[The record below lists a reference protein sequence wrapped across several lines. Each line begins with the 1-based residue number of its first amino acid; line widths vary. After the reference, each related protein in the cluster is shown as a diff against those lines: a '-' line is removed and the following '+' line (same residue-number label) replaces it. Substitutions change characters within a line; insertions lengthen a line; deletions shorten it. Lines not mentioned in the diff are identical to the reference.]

1 MLQDYDVAI
10 VGGGLVGASLALA
23 LASAADVSI
32 RVALIEAYP
41 MGSAEDSPTYQPS
54 YDARSTALAWGTRL
68 IYEDLQL
75 WDQLRQHVTPIQ
87 HIHVSDKGQFGA
99 TRLHSKDYRQEAL
112 GYVVENQWIG
122 QCLLAKVAEC
132 DNIDLIC
139 PDTVNDICATSAGA
153 ILKLDKFGEMTA
165 SVVILADGGRSGLR
179 EKLAIDVSERDY
191 EQTAIIANLSTS
203 KHHSWTA
210 YERFTE
216 SGPMA
221 LLPMGEMR
229 QSDARMAL
237 VWTLPKDQ
245 ADKVIQMSDESFLE
259 KIQHAF
265 GYRLGKFTQTG
276 SRFSYPLV
284 LSLSKEQ
291 VRPAL
296 VVVGNAAH
304 TLHPVA
310 GQGYN
315 LALRGV
321 MRLSSAL
328 IEARREGKSLT
339 SYDVL
344 SRYLP
349 AQDTDKSITVNFS
362 DMLTRLFST
371 ENPYIS
377 AFLGLGLA
385 GLDLMPMVKGRLSEQ
400 AMGLAQTRAVL

>member
-1 MLQDYDVAI
+1 MPQDYDVAI

-23 LASAADVSI
+23 LASDVSM
-32 RVALIEAYP
+32 RVALVEAYP
-41 MGSAEDSPTYQPS
+41 MNSAEGEPAYQPS

-75 WDQLRQHVTPIQ
+75 WDQLQQHVTPIRR
-87 HIHVSDKGQFGA
+87 IHVSDKGQFGA

-122 QCLLAKVAEC
+122 QCLLAKIADC
-132 DNIDLIC
+132 SNIDLIC
-139 PDTVNDICATSAGA
+139 PDTVNDIYATSTGA
-153 ILKLDKFGEMTA
+153 KLTLEKFGEMHA
-165 SVVILADGGRSGLR
+165 SVVVLADGGRSGLR
-179 EKLAIDVSERDY
+179 EKLAIEVSERDY
-191 EQTAIIANLSTS
+191 EQTAIIANLSVS
-203 KHHSWTA
+203 RHHDWTA
-210 YERFTE
+210 YERFTP

-237 VWTLPKDQ
+237 VWTLPKEE
-245 ADKVIQMSDESFLE
+245 ADKVMQMSDDRFLE
-259 KIQHAF
+259 KIQQAF

-276 SRFSYPLV
+276 SRSSYPLV

-321 MRLSSAL
+321 MRLASAL
-328 IEARREGKSLT
+328 IDARREGKSLAG
-339 SYDVL
+339 YDVL
-344 SRYLP
+344 SRFLP
-349 AQDTDKSITVNFS
+349 EQDSDKSITVNFS
-362 DMLTRLFST
+362 DLLTHLFST
-371 ENPYIS
+371 GNPYVS

-385 GLDLMPMVKGRLSEQ
+385 GLDLMPVVKGRLSEQ
-400 AMGLAQTRAVL
+400 AMGLAQSRAVL